1 MTLHVLVV
9 DDEPAARAG
18 LVAMLRDQ
26 ATVTRISESRGRD
39 EAIRMIREQ
48 RPDLVL
54 LDIQLNPG
62 TGFDVIAAVGAENM
76 PVVIFITAFD
86 AFAVAA
92 FDAAALDYVLK
103 PVDPERLRTALARAR
118 RRLAESDLHGAAA
131 RLAAAA
137 ECLTPTPSGPVVVQ
151 DVNRTLVF
159 EPAEITRIEAEDY
172 YARLHARGRSWLIR
186 ETLDSLEQ
194 RLPTPPF
201 FRVHRSAI
209 INATFVTALTR
220 VSRHRHELALRDGA
234 RVPVS
239 EARREAFSSWLS
251 ARHSVRV

>member
-9 DDEPAARAG
+9 DDEPTARAG
-18 LVAMLRDQ
+18 LAGMLRDETDVAQ
-26 ATVTRISESRGRD
+26 ISESAGCD
-39 EAIRMIREQ
+39 EAIRLIREL

-54 LDIQLNPG
+54 LDVQLNPG
-62 TGFDVIAAVGAENM
+62 TGFDVITNVEPANM
-76 PVVIFITAFD
+76 PGVIFVTAFD
-86 AFAVAA
+86 EFAVAA

-103 PVDPERLRTALARAR
+103 PVDPVRLRTALARAR
-118 RRLAESDLHGAAA
+118 RRRAESDLHDAAA
-131 RLAAAA
+131 RLANAA
-137 ECLTPTPSGPVVVQ
+137 ERLTPKPSRPVVVQ

-186 ETLDSLEQ
+186 EALDSLEQ

-209 INATFVTALTR
+209 INAAFVTAVTR
-220 VSRHRHELALRDGA
+220 VSRHRHELTLRDGS
-234 RVPVS
+234 RVPLS
-239 EARREAFSSWLS
+239 EARREAFSAWL
-251 ARHSVRV
+251 APQHDTRV